1 MEGLF
6 NIDWNRLTYSSF
18 SSLMCCFLM
27 VTTIWD
33 NPRNTIKN
41 AFNSLFE
48 GLKNKM
54 HEQHAQLTHLNP
66 AKKMEHI
73 EYMDGKYEEM
83 ACLLENDLEKALK
96 IYKYAAVVAC
106 MLATFFLYIGKTD
119 YLGRVNAYLLFP
131 IFISIF
137 WMFVAYLIRRYKL
150 KKCYHTVEEH
160 GKFENSIAETHALQ
174 RE

>member
-6 NIDWNRLTYSSF
+6 NIDWNHLTYSSF

-33 NPRNTIKN
+33 NPRNIIKN

-106 MLATFFLYIGKTD
+106 MLANRLFRTCKCLSLISYFYFH
-119 YLGRVNAYLLFP
+119 LLDVCCL
-131 IFISIF
+131 S
-137 WMFVAYLIRRYKL
+137 YKKIQI
-150 KKCYHTVEEH
+150 KKMLPYCR
-160 GKFENSIAETHALQ
+160 GAWKI
-174 RE
+174 

>member
-6 NIDWNRLTYSSF
+6 NIDWNHLTYSSF

-33 NPRNTIKN
+33 NPRNTTKN

-73 EYMDGKYEEM
+73 EYIDGKYKEM
-83 ACLLENDLEKALK
+83 LCLLDNDLEMALK
-96 IYKYAAVVAC
+96 IYKFSAVFACILAA
-106 MLATFFLYIGKTD
+106 LFLYIGKAD
-119 YLGRVNAYLLFP
+119 YLGRVNAYLLLP
-131 IFISIF
+131 IITALS
-137 WMFVAYLIRRYKL
+137 WMAASYFIRRYAL

-160 GKFENSIAETHALQ
+160 GKFEQNMAETHALQ
-174 RE
+174 KE

>member
-6 NIDWNRLTYSSF
+6 NIDWNHLTYSSF

-41 AFNSLFE
+41 AFNSLFD

-83 ACLLENDLEKALK
+83 ACLLENDLLIFRSVSYSSKELLTPNTTRDKVGIMLL
-96 IYKYAAVVAC
+96 YK
-106 MLATFFLYIGKTD
+106 
-119 YLGRVNAYLLFP
+119 
-131 IFISIF
+131 
-137 WMFVAYLIRRYKL
+137 
-150 KKCYHTVEEH
+150 
-160 GKFENSIAETHALQ
+160 
-174 RE
+174 